1 MENETVED
9 QFVLMCEACD
19 SSIQRSPVARKNAL
33 LAAYDIHRWDFETE
47 KKKLDEDDEDDE
59 DDKGVRTMVEKEER
73 RLEVKEAME
82 EFEFSLDVL
91 SLRGTE
97 PYHSHWNRRN
107 MMGVIGLEVGWTARS
122 GVNRESPPW
131 LLGDWVSAARLVR
144 DISGKI
150 LEQSLKTNTLL
161 GDDDRSKIEQI
172 LAKCPKPKYEFKSDW
187 KNLIRVL
194 PVNWGD
200 GTESWE
206 MLGSSEDP
214 RGDRGEQARI
224 RPNYFGI
231 IDRFSEDTSVPR
243 LLCSDPIKSTG
254 ESSGVGWICLPSGL
268 SRCVEFH
275 KGGVPTNL
283 WRGLK
288 DGNRPLKPASYKD
301 RGI

>member
-1 MENETVED
+1 
-9 QFVLMCEACD
+9 
-19 SSIQRSPVARKNAL
+19 
-33 LAAYDIHRWDFETE
+33 
-47 KKKLDEDDEDDE
+47 
-59 DDKGVRTMVEKEER
+59 
-73 RLEVKEAME
+73 
-82 EFEFSLDVL
+82 
-91 SLRGTE
+91 
-97 PYHSHWNRRN
+97 
-107 MMGVIGLEVGWTARS
+107 MGVIGIETGWTSRS
-122 GVNRESPPW
+122 GELDRESPPW

-161 GDDDRSKIEQI
+161 GDDDRSKIDQI

-200 GTESWE
+200 GAESWE
-206 MLGSSEDP
+206 MLGGSEDP
-214 RGDRGEQARI
+214 KGDRGEQARI
-224 RPNYFGI
+224 APKYFGI
-231 IDRFSEDTSVPR
+231 QDRPGIQDRFFEDTSVPR

-268 SRCVEFH
+268 AKCVEFH

-288 DGNRPLKPASYKD
+288 DGNRPLKPNSYKGG
-301 RGI
+301 GI